1 MIWMRN
7 PSKLMYVF
15 LLLPLAWIVL
25 FMLLPYCIILVYS
38 FWIQKFPT
46 FVPAFQLGNYVQV
59 FINPQYF
66 RVVLRSG
73 LIATQVSIFSLL
85 LAFPFAYY
93 LVFKSVRIVCVWH
106 SMWLSL
112 CRFGYPT
119 FFAPIRGKPFWQRRH
134 PQFISGVVRHAV
146 CPHGYLPLQPVRH
159 GFDHDLYLYPLY
171 GHADLHG
178 AGENSPQSCGGFGR
192 SGVGPAGTFW
202 KVIWPL
208 SIPGVIAGATF
219 TFCLS
224 LGDFIAPILVGGAR
238 WHDDCQSHH
247 LAIWNSPQLA
257 ARFCAEHGAA
267 GYRAGDYRIV
277 QSRVVF
283 RPHCPGVSH
292 VSFIQSNQPRRNHG

>member
-93 LVFKSVRIVCVWH
+93 LVFKVSSDRVRLALYVAVIVPLWVSYLLRAYTWKTILGSEGILNSFLVW
-106 SMWLSL
+106 SGMLSA
-112 CRFGYPT
+112 PT
-119 FFAPIRGKPFWQRRH
+119 DIFLYNQFAMVLTMTYIYIPFMVMPIYTALEKIPRNLVEA
-134 PQFISGVVRHAV
+134 S
-146 CPHGYLPLQPVRH
+146 
-159 GFDHDLYLYPLY
+159 
-171 GHADLHG
+171 ADL
-178 AGENSPQSCGGFGR
+178 
-192 SGVGPAGTFW
+192 GVGPAGTFW

-224 LGDFIAPILVGGAR
+224 LGDFIAPILVGGADGMMIANLITSQFGTALN
-238 WHDDCQSHH
+238 WPLGSALSMVLLVIV
-247 LAIWNSPQLA
+247 LAIIELSNRVSSS
-257 ARFCAEHGAA
+257 
-267 GYRAGDYRIV
+267 DRIAL
-277 QSRVVF
+277 
-283 RPHCPGVSH
+283 G
-292 VSFIQSNQPRRNHG
+292 